1 MSAIREWLD
10 GRRFELRAFGCNT
23 DEQSVTFRL
32 EFKYEA
38 EACACADA
46 FQGQVGSTGREGR
59 SDKGPSAGEL
69 PFERFSRSVA
79 AELPHTP
86 LPPNWARVA
95 MADLDVQACGTIA
108 PLWS

>member
-1 MSAIREWLD
+1 VMSAIREWLD
-10 GRRFELRAFGCNT
+10 GRRFELSAFGCNT

-79 AELPHTP
+79 AELPPHAVKSATAE
-86 LPPNWARVA
+86 LGARG
-95 MADLDVQACGTIA
+95 DGG
-108 PLWS
+108 P